1 LADQCRDKGHY
12 DGKALKDETFK
23 YPIKDLIMQQYQPLT
38 FISYDEYL
46 ENWGQL
52 ADEYLWMWFT
62 TFNYGLYNLTEDQMY
77 SRFLRWTK
85 YLTVK
90 EELQVGFNFTCHNQP
105 YCHGHAMML
114 GTNETRTKSLLDINY
129 DKWERV
135 WMLDQEGYYQNYLES
150 NPLPTL
156 LPYQE
161 LNQTPDKQL
170 STLRKSISP
179 YKKSQL
185 SNIRNDIMLLNNTTD
200 TLNLHTIYDT
210 PDQYYSILYN
220 FLRPFFPFRD
230 DTTKSNVSYII
241 KKRSG
246 KVIPHTQKPLQHTDK
261 LKKDSY
267 GNVIGNADLYKDES
281 RNTNNS
287 RYWIRKK
294 DGKRFPINPS
304 VSFPAPY
311 DLMIETVD
319 SVQKAGS
326 YLGKNI
332 VQSGFYHQRSRK
344 GYLKQ
349 FCWADSL
356 RYE

>member
-1 LADQCRDKGHY
+1 MR
-12 DGKALKDETFK
+12 
-23 YPIKDLIMQQYQPLT
+23 QYQPLI
-38 FISYDEYL
+38 FISYDDYL
-46 ENWGQL
+46 ENWGSFLNETIFHWFCHFNFGSYDLTQ
-52 ADEYLWMWFT
+52 DE
-62 TFNYGLYNLTEDQMY
+62 MY
-77 SRFLRWTK
+77 IRFLRFIK
-85 YLTVK
+85 YLTIQ
-90 EELQVGFNFTCHNQP
+90 EELQVGFYFTCHTKP
-105 YCHGHAMML
+105 YCHGHAL
-114 GTNETRTKSLLDINY
+114 LVASNKHRTKSLLDLDI
-129 DKWERV
+129 DRWERV
-135 WMLDQEGYYQNYLES
+135 WMLDQEGYRKNYLES
-150 NPLPTL
+150 HPLPTL

-179 YKKSQL
+179 YTKSQL
-185 SNIRNDIMLLNNTTD
+185 SDIRNDIMLLNNTTD

-210 PDQYYSILYN
+210 PDEYYSILYN

-261 LKKDSY
+261 LKKDRY
-267 GNVIGNADLYKDES
+267 GNVIGNADSYKDES
-281 RNTNNS
+281 QNTNNS
-287 RYWIRKK
+287 RYWTRKK